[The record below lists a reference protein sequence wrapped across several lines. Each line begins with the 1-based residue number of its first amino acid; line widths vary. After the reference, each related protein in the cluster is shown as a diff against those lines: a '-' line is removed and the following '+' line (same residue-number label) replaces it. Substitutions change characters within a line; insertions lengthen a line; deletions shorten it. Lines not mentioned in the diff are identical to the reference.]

1 MRIRDSTFGAQ
12 GGFVIVAVMS
22 DTHLDQPDN
31 LLAAIFERHC
41 RDADVLLHCGD
52 CVSEETWSFLNSH
65 PRFYSVQGNCDLPPL
80 NGCLPVLRELELEGF
95 RLGMGHGWGPRSRV
109 GDVVAGRFQGVD
121 IVCYGHTHIRDWRL
135 SSEGV
140 RLLNPGSLFWPRSG
154 EGGMARLYLKSGQEP
169 EVEWITI

>member
-1 MRIRDSTFGAQ
+1 M
-12 GGFVIVAVMS
+12 IVAVMS

-80 NGCLPVLRELELEGF
+80 NGSLPVLRELELEGF

-109 GDVVAGRFQGVD
+109 GDVVANRFQGVD

-135 SSEGV
+135 SPGGV

-154 EGGMARLYLKSGQEP
+154 EGGMARLYLQSGQEP

>member
-80 NGCLPVLRELELEGF
+80 NGSLPVLRELELEGF

>member
-1 MRIRDSTFGAQ
+1 M
-12 GGFVIVAVMS
+12 IVAVMS
-22 DTHLDQPDN
+22 DTHLDQPDD

-41 RDADVLLHCGD
+41 READVLLHCGD

-65 PRFYSVQGNCDLPPL
+65 PRFYSVQGNCDLSPL
-80 NGCLPVLRELELEGF
+80 NGTLPVLRELELEGF

-154 EGGMARLYLKSGQEP
+154 EGGMARLHLTSGQEP